1 MRLFRSN
8 SSEAMRATI
17 PPATERRKLWEE
29 FRNDR
34 KTLAMLRVTAEEVNR
49 LQQVFM
55 LSGFTEKRQLI
66 DALNKIRC
74 GFTP

>member
-1 MRLFRSN
+1 MRLFRST
-8 SSEAMRATI
+8 SSAAPQATL
-17 PPATERRKLWEE
+17 PPATDRRRLWEE

-34 KTLAMLRVTAEEVNR
+34 KTLAMLRVTPDEVTR
-49 LQQVFM
+49 LQHVVM

-74 GFTP
+74 GFAP

>member
-1 MRLFRSN
+1 MRLFRS
-8 SSEAMRATI
+8 TTPPPLTF

-29 FRNDR
+29 FRNDK

-74 GFTP
+74 GFAP